1 MLPTTPEKWST
12 HLINQKQQA
21 IKRILIPSR
30 QKELQ
35 TNSKPNSEDSWS
47 SNSSQQQ
54 SKVKRMFIQRYE
66 ILDDQENISEDF
78 NENVIIPYFKDI
90 YLDLAKRSHSP
101 ECGIDKFTII
111 QVRITLHNQF
121 LDQSFFYSIPNF
133 QEQLVRDF
141 SSYLTKI
148 KMALSTF
155 MSLQKASLIY
165 FIQVYKKNK
174 ALCLR
179 CKVFR
184 SLNHIIFFCNN
195 VFRCQIQSQLQL

>member
-54 SKVKRMFIQRYE
+54 SK
-66 ILDDQENISEDF
+66 
-78 NENVIIPYFKDI
+78 
-90 YLDLAKRSHSP
+90 
-101 ECGIDKFTII
+101 
-111 QVRITLHNQF
+111 
-121 LDQSFFYSIPNF
+121 
-133 QEQLVRDF
+133 LVRDF

-179 CKVFR
+179 SMISTMMGIQTKKMLEQYFLICHQVKQIRTKKQTVLFHQIE
-184 SLNHIIFFCNN
+184 SKDIILF
-195 VFRCQIQSQLQL
+195 